1 MDLPAALSGLS
12 TAIGLTK
19 LAVEARDDS
28 KAQQALTEVNAKLV
42 ALSISA
48 LALAESNRAL
58 SAQVGLLENE
68 LHKLK
73 LAAEDRE
80 RHTLTELR
88 PGAYA
93 YATKPVEE
101 GHQPQAPYLCQP
113 CYDKAVKAVL
123 QFHQGRPGVLAHYT
137 CPEGG
142 APHTIAIPGTALP
155 DSGPRTISRGF
166 RSWEG

>member
-19 LAVEARDDS
+19 LAVDARDDS

-58 SAQVGLLENE
+58 MAQVGSLENE
-68 LHKLK
+68 LHELK
-73 LAAEDRE
+73 LQAEDRE
-80 RHTLTELR
+80 RHPLTELR

-93 YATKPVEE
+93 YATKPVQE
-101 GHQPQAPYLCQP
+101 GDDPQAPYLCQP
-113 CYDKAVKAVL
+113 CYDKGIKAML
-123 QFHQGRPGVLAHYT
+123 QFQRARPALLAHYT

-142 APHTIAIPGTALP
+142 ASHTIAIPDTALP
-155 DSGPRTISRGF
+155 DSGPRSISRGVK
-166 RSWEG
+166 REW

>member
-73 LAAEDRE
+73 LEAEDRQ
-80 RHTLTELR
+80 RHALTELR

-93 YATKPVEE
+93 YATKPVQERDDT
-101 GHQPQAPYLCQP
+101 QAPYLCQP
-113 CYDKAVKAVL
+113 CYDKGIKAMLV
-123 QFHQGRPGVLAHYT
+123 FHQARTGVLAHYT

-142 APHTIAIPGTALP
+142 TAHTIAIPGTALP

-166 RSWEG
+166 RAGDW